1 MRASL
6 FRRQHLGNLY
16 FWKGGFGHSEA
27 SRMRQ
32 RNKESAH
39 TQRQIGVTWLSTDFF
54 SHLQPDLTMLFDLT
68 DLRLFILIAEL
79 NSLTRSAERM
89 NLSLAAT
96 SNRIKELETRFGTRL
111 LYRESKGVQLTPAGQ
126 TLLHHAQQFMQQV
139 EHLKSDMQQYNN
151 GIKGYIRIFANTTAV
166 TEFMPEI
173 LGKFLALYPQVNVA
187 LEERLNH
194 DIMRGIQEGTADIGI
209 VAGPVQGDGLEILNF
224 STDRLV
230 LATALEH
237 PLAGAGAIPF
247 VETLEYEH
255 IGLHEGST
263 LHHFLNKIVSENGQR
278 LKLRIQVRSFEAMC
292 RMIETNVGIGIVPLS
307 AALRHQ
313 QTMQL
318 AIVELSDPWSVRE
331 RSMVFQDIDTLSPH
345 ARNLVDFIGEQMA
358 QPLIADDGKV
368 SEIAEAAKKK
378 SAREKK
384 SA

>member
-1 MRASL
+1 
-6 FRRQHLGNLY
+6 
-16 FWKGGFGHSEA
+16 
-27 SRMRQ
+27 
-32 RNKESAH
+32 
-39 TQRQIGVTWLSTDFF
+39 
-54 SHLQPDLTMLFDLT
+54 MLFDLT

-96 SNRIKELETRFGTRL
+96 SNRIKELEARFGTRL
-111 LYRESKGVQLTPAGQ
+111 LYRESKGVQLTPAGH
-126 TLLHHAQQFMQQV
+126 TLLHHAQLFMQQV

-173 LGKFLALYPQVNVA
+173 LGKFLAIHPQVNVA

-194 DIMRGIQEGTADIGI
+194 DILRGIQEGTADIGI
-209 VAGPVQGDGLEILNF
+209 VAGPVQGEGLQILNF

-237 PLAGAGAIPF
+237 PLAGAGSIPF
-247 VETLEYEH
+247 IDTLEYEH

-263 LHHFLNKIVSENGQR
+263 LHHFLNKIVSEHGQR

-292 RMIETNVGIGIVPLS
+292 RMIETNVGIGIVPRS
-307 AALRHQ
+307 AAQRHQ

-318 AIVELSDPWSVRE
+318 AVVELSDPWSVRE
-331 RSMVFQDIDTLSPH
+331 RSMVFQNIDTLSPH
-345 ARNLVDFIGEQMA
+345 ARNLVDFIREQMS
-358 QPLIADDGKV
+358 QGVDDDKV
-368 SEIAEAAKKK
+368 ALLNTEKTEST
-378 SAREKK
+378 EKK
-384 SA
+384 SAARQKKTA

>member
-1 MRASL
+1 
-6 FRRQHLGNLY
+6 
-16 FWKGGFGHSEA
+16 
-27 SRMRQ
+27 
-32 RNKESAH
+32 
-39 TQRQIGVTWLSTDFF
+39 
-54 SHLQPDLTMLFDLT
+54 MLFDLT

-89 NLSLAAT
+89 NMSLAAI

-126 TLLHHAQQFMQQV
+126 TLLHHAQLFMQQV

-173 LGKFLALYPQVNVA
+173 LGKFLALHPQVNVA

-237 PLAGAGAIPF
+237 PLAGASALPF
-247 VETLEYEH
+247 TDTLEYEH
-255 IGLHEGST
+255 VGLHEGST
-263 LHHFLNKIVSENGQR
+263 LHHFLSKIVTENGQR

-292 RMIETNVGIGIVPLS
+292 RMIETNVGIGVMPLS
-307 AALRHQ
+307 AAQRHQ

-318 AIVELSDPWSVRE
+318 SIVELRDPWSVRE
-331 RSMVFQDIDTLSPH
+331 RSMVFQDIGSLSPH
-345 ARNLVDFIGEQMA
+345 ARSLVDFIREQMA
-358 QPLIADDGKV
+358 QPAEDGKV
-368 SEIAEAAKKK
+368 SVLTEAVKKK
-378 SAREKK
+378 NARERK